1 MRMAPESSDVGEWR
15 QHEPH
20 RCDRRDRNRQG
31 AGGKQSMRINRR
43 SENQL
48 EVRAPK
54 QSAGEIRYRLA
65 NDPRKDE
72 RGAAGEDRRDSR
84 DAIGAVFDTD
94 KPTGD
99 RVGGDVERHEQ
110 ERDQNRQL
118 PQRQRA
124 EHRRQDARAQ
134 AQIVQDKTR
143 KSGQRPNQP
152 PNHAARPASEVKSR
166 NTVSSVAP
174 RALMLARNSSSVPS
188 AIILPRAMMPMRS
201 ASRSATSRICVV
213 MMMVAPARTRSV
225 RMSFTCRAAAASR
238 PVSGSSSIRSRGSW
252 MSAPASASF
261 CRSPRENP
269 SQRSR
274 RFGQRPKLSSRS
286 SASRLARRASTAHKP
301 ATNSRYSSWSS
312 LSYSIGSSGSQ
323 ATIRLASIGA
333 ARVSIPK
340 ISISP
345 SSAGRSPATRRNV
358 VVFPAP
364 LGPSSA

>member
-20 RCDRRDRNRQG
+20 RCDRPDRNRQG
-31 AGGKQSMRINRR
+31 AGGKQSMRIDGR

-72 RGAAGEDRRDSR
+72 RGAAGEDRRDSH
-84 DAIGAVFDTD
+84 DAIGAVFNADE
-94 KPTGD
+94 PTGD
-99 RVGGDVERHEQ
+99 RVGGDVERREQ

-124 EHRRQDARAQ
+124 EHRRQAARAQ

-143 KSGQRPNQP
+143 KSGQR

-174 RALMLARNSSSVPS
+174 RALTLARNSSSVPS

-238 PVSGSSSIRSRGSW
+238 PVSGSSSISSRGSW
-252 MSAPASASF
+252 GSAP
-261 CRSPRENP
+261 
-269 SQRSR
+269 
-274 RFGQRPKLSSRS
+274 G
-286 SASRLARRASTAHKP
+286 
-301 ATNSRYSSWSS
+301 
-312 LSYSIGSSGSQ
+312 
-323 ATIRLASIGA
+323 
-333 ARVSIPK
+333 
-340 ISISP
+340 
-345 SSAGRSPATRRNV
+345 
-358 VVFPAP
+358 
-364 LGPSSA
+364 GP